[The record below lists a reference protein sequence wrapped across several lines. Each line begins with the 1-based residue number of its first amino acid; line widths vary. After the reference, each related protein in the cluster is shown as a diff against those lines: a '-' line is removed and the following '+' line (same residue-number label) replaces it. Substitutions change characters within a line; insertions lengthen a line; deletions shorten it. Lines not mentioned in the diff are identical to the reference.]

1 MFKLFHI
8 IMRRLGF
15 TPISKEKQLIREV
28 ILLEQENDKLIKE
41 MLEVQDENA
50 SLWDMLDEIKKS
62 DIAKHTGN
70 KMDLESIL
78 DQLKEE
84 MTTQMLKDFK
94 PVGEA

>member
-1 MFKLFHI
+1 MVKLFHR

-15 TPISKEKQLIREV
+15 APVSKEKRLIREV

-62 DIAKHTGN
+62 DIAKHSTN
-70 KMDLESIL
+70 KMNL
-78 DQLKEE
+78 DSFMEELKDAMTDE
-84 MTTQMLKDFK
+84 MMKDFK

>member
-1 MFKLFHI
+1 MVKLFHR

-15 TPISKEKQLIREV
+15 VPVSKERRLIREV

-62 DIAKHTGN
+62 DIAKHSTN
-70 KMDLESIL
+70 KMNL
-78 DQLKEE
+78 DSFMEELKDAMTDE
-84 MTTQMLKDFK
+84 MMKDFK